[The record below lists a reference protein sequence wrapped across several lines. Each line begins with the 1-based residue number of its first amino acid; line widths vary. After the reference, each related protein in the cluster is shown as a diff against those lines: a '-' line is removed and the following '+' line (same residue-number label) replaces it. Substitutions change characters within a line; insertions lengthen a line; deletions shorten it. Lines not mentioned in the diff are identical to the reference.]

1 MTKLITII
9 FLILTLSC
17 SNSETY
23 SSKQVCSK
31 QDNNIL
37 IACDKSYCEVS
48 SQQFSMTQVG
58 GMASCE
64 WKSGGH

>member
-9 FLILTLSC
+9 LLLLTLSC
-17 SNSETY
+17 SVSETGT
-23 SSKQVCSK
+23 KQVCAK

-37 IACDKSYCEVS
+37 IACDKSYCEVT

-58 GMASCE
+58 GLASCQWE
-64 WKSGGH
+64 KK